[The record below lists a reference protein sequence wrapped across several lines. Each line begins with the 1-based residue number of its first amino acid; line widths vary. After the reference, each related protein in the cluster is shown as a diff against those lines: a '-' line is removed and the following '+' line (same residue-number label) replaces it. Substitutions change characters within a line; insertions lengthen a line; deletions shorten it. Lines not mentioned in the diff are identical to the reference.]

1 MTVGDGNDFVGSC
14 LNIASRLQKLSLLS
28 FAVSRRGIDLT
39 MNPKLANKFVLKQ
52 VELRGIG
59 KEELVFVRNSEFQAL
74 PAKEQKLFKE
84 P

>member
-1 MTVGDGNDFVGSC
+1 
-14 LNIASRLQKLSLLS
+14 
-28 FAVSRRGIDLT
+28 